1 MHNAQ
6 SDILFRYLIDSF
18 EPQKQATLINMYNSF
33 KRAEEVNR
41 KRELDS
47 MKNEIV
53 NEVLSRIS
61 IQADT
66 KGAVLQ
72 IEELKNALR
81 GLTQN

>member
-1 MHNAQ
+1 
-6 SDILFRYLIDSF
+6 
-18 EPQKQATLINMYNSF
+18 MYNSF